1 MDGRTDGRIG
11 EWIAGGRD
19 GNICNGSYSSR
30 GGISHE
36 LILCNLDTVGQ
47 ARTIV
52 SEAFIAWPSLITSS
66 YGQVKTGVCLL
77 HLFYL
82 CYLFAMMRRPYL
94 LNTKCRVLYCVPFA
108 RLATPALY
116 GLPLQ
121 SCVMCQCMPV
131 RARGVILSD
140 A

>member
-1 MDGRTDGRIG
+1 MV
-11 EWIAGGRD
+11 AGGRD

-66 YGQVKTGVCLL
+66 YGQVKTGVFVFCTFFIYVICL
-77 HLFYL
+77 
-82 CYLFAMMRRPYL
+82 
-94 LNTKCRVLYCVPFA
+94 
-108 RLATPALY
+108 
-116 GLPLQ
+116 Q
-121 SCVMCQCMPV
+121 
-131 RARGVILSD
+131 
-140 A
+140 